1 MEREE
6 ARNQNRNVDR
16 ASIPSSTM
24 QSKFFCRSLS
34 SDEASALDA
43 IESFVKDVLQDRDES
58 HGHAHAVKVKDN
70 VREIWGLCRRG
81 GSSWGKEDDKEN
93 GRGGGSS
100 WWKEEDKENDACS
113 RDDDDFCCDS
123 SPLFLCMAAALLH
136 DVW

>member
-16 ASIPSSTM
+16 SSIPSSTM

-43 IESFVKDVLQDRDES
+43 IESFVKDVLLDRDES

-70 VREIWGLCRRG
+70 VREIWGLCRR
-81 GSSWGKEDDKEN
+81 
-93 GRGGGSS
+93 GGSS